1 MADNKSPILNNPYD
15 EPQWHYDATP
25 DGNLDYSKILQGRRP
40 YAANLTVMPNT
51 NLQSALF
58 SNDDMPN
65 DDLNAP
71 FINGIRAVV
80 KEWRETGWPKVT
92 RTTRDLLTYWFE
104 NPERELHKSLF
115 FCQREAIETAIYL
128 NEVAPRDPNLG
139 RSLLHELDQRRQS
152 VSDLY
157 EDVLPRTAFK
167 MATGT
172 GKTVVMAML
181 ILYHYINKKENPQDT
196 RFADHFLLVAP
207 GITIR
212 DRLGVLYIDDSGK
225 QEYDKLDYYHQRQ
238 LIPAKYARLFG
249 GLNSVITITNY
260 HQFEPKVYTGKK
272 ASPLDGKIVY
282 VNGEP
287 VKQKDKEEFSSV
299 LSRLLGKNMKGKR
312 IVVINDEAH
321 HCYLPKSTNQKKKS
335 EEEKETDEENKNA
348 MVWYEGLRQMKA
360 LGYKVQEVYDL
371 PLHLTFL
378 KAQAMRLIRYSH
390 G

>member
-181 ILYHYINKKENPQDT
+181 ILYHYIRKKIRKTHVLPT
-196 RFADHFLLVAP
+196 IFSLLHRAS
-207 GITIR
+207 
-212 DRLGVLYIDDSGK
+212 L
-225 QEYDKLDYYHQRQ
+225 
-238 LIPAKYARLFG
+238 
-249 GLNSVITITNY
+249 SVTASACFTLMIQASKNTTNLTTITNANLSL
-260 HQFEPKVYTGKK
+260 PNMLVY
-272 ASPLDGKIVY
+272 LVD
-282 VNGEP
+282 
-287 VKQKDKEEFSSV
+287 
-299 LSRLLGKNMKGKR
+299 
-312 IVVINDEAH
+312 
-321 HCYLPKSTNQKKKS
+321 
-335 EEEKETDEENKNA
+335 
-348 MVWYEGLRQMKA
+348 
-360 LGYKVQEVYDL
+360 
-371 PLHLTFL
+371 
-378 KAQAMRLIRYSH
+378 
-390 G
+390 